1 MLEENGLIRQL
12 DRYVWREAAAQ
23 VRKWKKEFGYSIPVS
38 VNVSRVDIFDPDII
52 DFLQKTIEENEIS
65 PSDIHLEITETAYT
79 DNVDHIVSVVK
90 KLQKAGFMVEMDDFG
105 KGYSSINMLTTL
117 PLDALKLDIE
127 FIKDIAENN
136 RGKNL
141 LGCIL
146 EMAKLLDLTVI
157 AEGVENAK
165 QYFLL
170 KNAGCDMIQGYYF
183 SKPLETKEFEK
194 LLAVAN

>member
-1 MLEENGLIRQL
+1 M
-12 DRYVWREAAAQ
+12 
-23 VRKWKKEFGYSIPVS
+23 
-38 VNVSRVDIFDPDII
+38 
-52 DFLQKTIEENEIS
+52 
-65 PSDIHLEITETAYT
+65 EITETAYT
-79 DNVDHIVSVVK
+79 DNVDHIVTVVK

-136 RGKNL
+136 KGKNL

-194 LLAVAN
+194 LLVAN

>member
-1 MLEENGLIRQL
+1 MMEFKPENDDKIREL
-12 DRYVWREAAAQ
+12 KRILTEDAHIRDKKVIVFTEYRSTAMYIYRE
-23 VRKWKKEFGYSIPVS
+23 
-38 VNVSRVDIFDPDII
+38 
-52 DFLQKTIEENEIS
+52 
-65 PSDIHLEITETAYT
+65 
-79 DNVDHIVSVVK
+79 
-90 KLQKAGFMVEMDDFG
+90 LQKAGFMVEMDDFG